1 MVKIIT
7 DNEIIILRVD
17 DPNEYPII
25 HLKKWAISSS
35 LQKTTFSVVIIVYL
49 TFDAVVAPLFLQH

>member
-7 DNEIIILRVD
+7 DNERIILRVD

-25 HLKKWAISSS
+25 NLKKWAISSS
-35 LQKTTFSVVIIVYL
+35 LQKTTFYVVIIVYL